1 MIPVQSTC
9 LEASAA
15 VKTGPGFVTAVILCA
30 ESTGAEVT
38 LYDHTAAS
46 GTKLLVLR
54 SLNGEAAIACFG
66 ETPIVFSNCYADL
79 DGTGA
84 TVTVAFG

>member
-1 MIPVQSTC
+1 MRPVGSVC

-15 VKTGPGFVTAVILCA
+15 VKTGPGFITAVVLCA

-46 GTKLLVLR
+46 GTKRLVLR
-54 SLNGEAAIACFG
+54 SLNGETAIACFG
-66 ETPIVFSNCYADL
+66 EAPIVFS
-79 DGTGA
+79 
-84 TVTVAFG
+84 